1 MTRYII
7 NEEKLCEIYNSQ
19 SKTILK
25 RVVKEILSHPYQSE
39 RDTCPQNKIW
49 QHCPAAEQIRKQ
61 ERDKV
66 LDELRPEVYLFA
78 LLMEQKLRKHD
89 KERGQTGWHF
99 DGEESEGRRYLL
111 NRLKGEVKELEEAM
125 DDCPPFGSFIGE
137 AVDVGNFAMMI
148 SYFDRWADIHY
159 MISEIEKELRQKA
172 GEP

>member
-66 LDELRPEVYLFA
+66 LDELERLLCAHHKYVGSYRVITGTPEEIYDELF
-78 LLMEQKLRKHD
+78 D
-89 KERGQTGWHF
+89 
-99 DGEESEGRRYLL
+99 
-111 NRLKGEVKELEEAM
+111 AM
-125 DDCPPFGSFIGE
+125 Q
-137 AVDVGNFAMMI
+137 A
-148 SYFDRWADIHY
+148 
-159 MISEIEKELRQKA
+159 LRQQA
-172 GEP
+172 GES